1 MKYVTGGIKGG
12 SGKTTIATN
21 LAISL
26 SYLGKEVLLIDT
38 DDQESATDF
47 TSWRCQRFENKIGYT
62 AVKLRGLDVRSQVS
76 ALSQKY
82 DDIVIDTGGRDTI
95 SQRAALTIADI
106 AVFPFAPR
114 SLDVWTAEKLTRLL
128 REIYTVNPELKS
140 YAFINR
146 ADHQGSDNETTSEIL
161 NDVSEFQFLQTH
173 IGNRKAFSNAVAN
186 GEAVC
191 ELFPPDEKAIKEFNA
206 LFEKITGLKAHILNN
221 GVAA

>member
-21 LAISL
+21 LAITL

-47 TSWRCQRFENKIGYT
+47 TSWRYQSFEKNIGYT
-62 AVKLRGLDVRSQVS
+62 AIKLRGLDVRSQVS
-76 ALSQKY
+76 ALAQKY
-82 DDIVIDTGGRDTI
+82 DEIVIDTGGRDTA
-95 SQRAALTIADI
+95 SQRAALTIADV

-114 SLDVWTAEKLTRLL
+114 SLDVWTIEKLTRLL
-128 REIYTVNPELKS
+128 REIYTVNTELKS

-146 ADHQGSDNETTSEIL
+146 ADHQGTDNETTSEIL
-161 NDVSEFQFLQTH
+161 NDVSEFQFLKTH
-173 IGNRKAFSNAVAN
+173 IGNRKAFSNAIAN

-191 ELFPPDEKAIKEFNA
+191 EASPPDEKAIREFNS
-206 LFEKITGLKAHILNN
+206 LFEEITGLKAPTINN